1 MFQNTG
7 PTVERGILK
16 EIYDKKISVDTDE
29 TWTREKVQA
38 QPPQLCTLQQQPYPQ
53 NSRALIE
60 KETDGICIN
69 TLCPASSFQVHQKI
83 FSWSTKYL

>member
-29 TWTREKVQA
+29 T
-38 QPPQLCTLQQQPYPQ
+38 
-53 NSRALIE
+53 
-60 KETDGICIN
+60 
-69 TLCPASSFQVHQKI
+69 
-83 FSWSTKYL
+83 